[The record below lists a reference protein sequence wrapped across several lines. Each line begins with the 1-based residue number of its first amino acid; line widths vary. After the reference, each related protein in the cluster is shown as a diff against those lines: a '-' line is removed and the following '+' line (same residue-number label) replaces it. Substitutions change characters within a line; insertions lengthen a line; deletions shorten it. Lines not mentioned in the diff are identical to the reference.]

1 MLCIG
6 GAIVLD
12 YWKTVI
18 GLDVV
23 CVRMTEIS
31 SRRTSLIFQSPV
43 ALITFT
49 RTHQIYPASP
59 MSSTPTVPLWE
70 DIVW

>member
-18 GLDVV
+18 GLTDLIH
-23 CVRMTEIS
+23 TEIS
-31 SRRTSLIFQSPV
+31 PVSNFSVTRACV

-49 RTHQIYPASP
+49 RK
-59 MSSTPTVPLWE
+59 
-70 DIVW
+70 

>member
-18 GLDVV
+18 GLTDLIIWR
-23 CVRMTEIS
+23 CGWPRS
-31 SRRTSLIFQSPV
+31 PPSLIFQSPV
-43 ALITFT
+43 RRAHYF
-49 RTHQIYPASP
+49 HP
-59 MSSTPTVPLWE
+59 
-70 DIVW
+70 